1 MEACNSQPSRAL
13 IRCED
18 LWKTYQVGLHPVHAL
33 SGLSLDIERG
43 SFVAI
48 MGASGSGKS
57 TLMNIIGCLDK
68 PTRGSYFLDGINVA
82 QASPDDLAETR
93 NRGIGFVFQNFNL
106 IARTSALEN
115 IQLPLFYQGMPVR
128 DQRAKA
134 KDALARVGLTGREHH
149 YPAQLSGG
157 QQQRVAIARALV
169 TSPLMVLAD
178 EPTGN
183 LDTHSSHEVMK
194 LLRNLNQR
202 DGLTVIIVTH
212 EADVAAYADRVIQVK
227 DGRIVQDHPASPT
240 LVAQS

>member
-1 MEACNSQPSRAL
+1 MEASNAHPSRAL
-13 IRCED
+13 IRCDD
-18 LWKTYQVGLHPVHAL
+18 LWKTYQVGLHQVHAL

-68 PTRGSYFLDGINVA
+68 PTRGSYFLDGIDVA
-82 QASPDDLAETR
+82 RASPDDLAETR

-128 DQRAKA
+128 DQRARA
-134 KDALARVGLTGREHH
+134 TEALARVGLTGREHH

-212 EADVAAYADRVIQVK
+212 EADIAAYADHVIHVK
-227 DGRIVQDHPASPT
+227 DGRIVQDHPVSST
-240 LVAQS
+240 LVTQS